1 MRRISPRGVTATTLA
16 VGAVAAAGAQA
27 GEPPGAPPILPPI
40 PPAER
45 PAIEA
50 AQWQTAPAFYY
61 DVPQTARYSNA
72 EMNAFAHTVKP
83 PADSKP
89 RGGPTQPSD
98 AQSGGLDY
106 GDAAV
111 GAGITGG
118 IALLIVAGNLTA
130 RRRRQPG
137 YP

>member
-1 MRRISPRGVTATTLA
+1 MRLISPRGVTATTLA
-16 VGAVAAAGAQA
+16 VGAVAAAGAHA
-27 GEPPGAPPILPPI
+27 SEPPGTPPILPPI

-45 PAIEA
+45 PAVEA
-50 AQWQTAPAFYY
+50 AQWQKAGAFYY

-72 EMNAFAHTVKP
+72 EMNAFAHAVKP
-83 PADSKP
+83 AAESKP
-89 RGGPTQPSD
+89 VGGLTQRSD
-98 AQSGGLDY
+98 APSGGLDY

-118 IALLIVAGNLTA
+118 IALLIVAGNLTM
-130 RRRRQPG
+130 RRRRQPR